1 MQTLENT
8 EPRVREIACE
18 NIAPRDNSARDSC
31 PVVVAK
37 DLVAVSR
44 QCRDARQI
52 MSQEVA
58 SAVVL
63 AQIY

>member
-8 EPRVREIACE
+8 EPRLREIACQ

-44 QCRDARQI
+44 HCRDTRQI
-52 MSQEVA
+52 RSQEA
-58 SAVVL
+58 GSAVVL
-63 AQIY
+63 A

>member
-8 EPRVREIACE
+8 EPRLRKIACE
-18 NIAPRDNSARDSC
+18 NIAPKDNSARDPC

-44 QCRDARQI
+44 HCRDAREI
-52 MSQEVA
+52 RSREA
-58 SAVVL
+58 GSAVVL
-63 AQIY
+63 A